1 MNIDQM
7 KKTTIKSTGQTRQKQ
22 FKMPT
27 CLALFVANS
36 TEIELMKIKQRSSYQ
51 KVKGKE
57 NKREQEGRKTGKV
70 ASAWLD

>member
-22 FKMPT
+22 FEMPT
-27 CLALFVANS
+27 CLALFVANR
-36 TEIELMKIKQRSSYQ
+36 TEIELVKVKQRSSYQ

-57 NKREQEGRKTGKV
+57 NKRE
-70 ASAWLD
+70 